1 MDAFTDR
8 WVDKFSKVYDEEP
21 LADIC
26 WVTTSVSPALQGL
39 VIDQTIP
46 RGSRVVDLGCGPGV
60 HSIFLARHG
69 MDVVGVD
76 RSSGALER
84 ARQLADFYQAEV
96 EFVEGDIL
104 DVPLPD
110 ATADVVHD
118 SFVYHNVRPEARA
131 QYVAE
136 VARILKP
143 GGLLVMTEFS
153 DRMTPGTGPI
163 RLTGDDMTLPWLDD
177 FTVEELR
184 RFRNLPT
191 EKRPDQWHW
200 LGLYTRRT
208 AG

>member
-8 WVDKFSKVYDEEP
+8 WVTKFANVYGEEK

-26 WVTTSVSPALQGL
+26 WVTTSVSPALQQL

-60 HSIFLARHG
+60 HAIFLARHG
-69 MDVVGVD
+69 MSVVGVD
-76 RSSGALER
+76 KSPAALEK
-84 ARQLADFYQAEV
+84 AREIAGLFSAELD
-96 EFVEGDIL
+96 FVEGDIL

-110 ATADVVHD
+110 AHADVVHD

-131 QYVAE
+131 AYVAE

-163 RLTGDDMTLPWLDD
+163 RLTGDDMVLPWVEH
-177 FTVEELR
+177 FAVEELR

-200 LGLYTRRT
+200 LGLYRRR
-208 AG
+208 

>member
-60 HSIFLARHG
+60 HAIFLARHG

-84 ARQLADFYQAEV
+84 ARQLAGFYQAEV

-136 VARILKP
+136 VARILRP

-163 RLTGDDMTLPWLDD
+163 RLTGDDMTLPWLED

-208 AG
+208 TG

>member
-8 WVDKFSKVYDEEP
+8 WVEKFSNVYEEEE

-60 HSIFLARHG
+60 HSTFLARHG
-69 MDVVGVD
+69 MKVVGVD
-76 RSSGALER
+76 RSGAALVK
-84 ARQLADFYQAEV
+84 ARQLAGFYDAEV
-96 EFVEGDIL
+96 DFVAGDIL

-110 ATADVVHD
+110 GSADVVHD

-131 QYVAE
+131 RYVSE
-136 VARILKP
+136 VARLVRP

-153 DRMTPGTGPI
+153 DRMSPGTGPI
-163 RLTGDDMTLPWLDD
+163 RLTADDMTLPWAES
-177 FTVEELR
+177 FSVEELR
-184 RFRNLPT
+184 RFKNLPT

-200 LGLYTRRT
+200 LGLYRRR
-208 AG
+208 